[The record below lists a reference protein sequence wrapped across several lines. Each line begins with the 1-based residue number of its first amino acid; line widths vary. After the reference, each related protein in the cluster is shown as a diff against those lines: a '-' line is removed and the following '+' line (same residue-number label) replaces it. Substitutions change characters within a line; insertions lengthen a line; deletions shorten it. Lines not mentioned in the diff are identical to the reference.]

1 MNPFE
6 ELLAKLARAEVRFIL
21 VGGAAV
27 SMQGYSRNTQDV
39 DILAEASEE
48 NARRLI
54 EALATWGEGAAR
66 ELNVEELAVPQTG
79 ALRIF
84 EDFPLD
90 VFTSMRAR
98 ALGRDLTYQDLVV
111 DALTCE
117 STNGTTVLVASI
129 PRLLDLKAATGRA
142 KDQIDADVLTEILRG
157 TRAKK
162 AADLTTLELG
172 STTEDN
178 SDQGDWPPSQNEKL

>member
-6 ELLAKLARAEVRFIL
+6 ELLAKLVRAEVRFIL

-27 SMQGYSRNTQDV
+27 SMQGYVRNTQDL

-66 ELNVEELAVPQTG
+66 GLDIDELAVPQAG
-79 ALRIF
+79 ALRIV
-84 EDFPLD
+84 ENFPLD

-98 ALGRDLTYQDLVV
+98 ALGRNLTYEDLAA
-111 DALTCE
+111 DALACE
-117 STNGTTVLVASI
+117 SADGSTVLVASI
-129 PRLLDLKAATGRA
+129 PRLLDLKAATGRP
-142 KDQIDADVLTEILRG
+142 KDQIDTDVLTEILRG
-157 TRAKK
+157 AREKK
-162 AADLTTLELG
+162 PADLTALELG
-172 STTEDN
+172 PTADGS
-178 SDQGDWPPSQNEKL
+178 SDQGDWLASQDEKP